1 VKIAVMG
8 AGGIGS
14 YLGGVLARSG
24 ADVTLICRGAHL
36 AAIRERGLSV
46 SSPKHSFSIKVT
58 AREDCAG
65 TADVILQATKL
76 YQLQA
81 STRQML
87 PMVGEG
93 TIVLPLQNGVTA
105 VEEVGAI
112 VGANQVLGATVF
124 LNARLTAP
132 GVVDSRSEM
141 DTVVFDERAR
151 AFVDLCRAAGIDARS
166 SADIRAEQW
175 RKFLPVAGLSALSC
189 LSRQPIGPVRD
200 EPKLRALYR
209 QAMGEVAALARAK
222 GVVLEADVVDR
233 MLALADRYKYDARVS
248 MLEDLEAG
256 RPLELEWLSG
266 YVSREAARLGVA
278 TPFHDMAYACLKA
291 LDRRPPR
298 A

>member
-14 YLGGVLARSG
+14 YLGGMLARNG
-24 ADVTLICRGAHL
+24 ADVTLICRGRHL
-36 AAIRERGLSV
+36 AAIRAGGLAV
-46 SSPKHSFSIKVT
+46 SSPKHSFSVRIP
-58 AREDCAG
+58 ARDDCAG
-65 TADVILQATKL
+65 RADVILQATKL

-81 STRQML
+81 ATRQML
-87 PMVGEG
+87 PMLGEG
-93 TIVLPLQNGVTA
+93 TIVVPLQNGVTA

-112 VGANQVLGATVF
+112 VGADRVLGATVF

-132 GVVDSRSEM
+132 GVVESRSEM
-141 DTVVFDERAR
+141 DTVVFDERAKPLI
-151 AFVDLCRAAGIDARS
+151 DLCRAAGIDARS

-200 EPKLRALYR
+200 EPRLRTLYR
-209 QAMGEVAALARAK
+209 QAMAEAAALARAK
-222 GVVLEADVVDR
+222 GVALEDDIVER
-233 MLALADRYKYDARVS
+233 MLALAERYKYDARVS

-266 YVSREAARLGVA
+266 YVSREAARLGVP
-278 TPFHDMAYACLKA
+278 TPFHDMAYACL
-291 LDRRPPR
+291 RPLSK
-298 A
+298 